1 MEEIET
7 SLGSDAITTLEE
19 LEVEEDQLRQVK
31 ESLEVSAG
39 LMDAI
44 INEDPEQTDTMKD
57 AEDTKSVQAESK
69 I

>member
-7 SLGSDAITTLEE
+7 SLGGDAIATLEE

-39 LMDAI
+39 LVDAI
-44 INEDPEQTDTMKD
+44 INEEPEQTDTMKD